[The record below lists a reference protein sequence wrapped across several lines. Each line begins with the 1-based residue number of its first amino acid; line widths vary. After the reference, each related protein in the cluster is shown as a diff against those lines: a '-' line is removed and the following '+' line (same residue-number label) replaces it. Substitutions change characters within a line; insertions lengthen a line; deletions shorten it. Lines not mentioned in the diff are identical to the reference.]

1 MSCFSFNK
9 RIAIIDHFTVV
20 LNNYNQ
26 ALMYES
32 EVGGD
37 LEMIEMQN

>member
-1 MSCFSFNK
+1 MV
-9 RIAIIDHFTVV
+9 RIDYFTVV
-20 LNNYNQ
+20 WNVTKPL
-26 ALMYES
+26 YES